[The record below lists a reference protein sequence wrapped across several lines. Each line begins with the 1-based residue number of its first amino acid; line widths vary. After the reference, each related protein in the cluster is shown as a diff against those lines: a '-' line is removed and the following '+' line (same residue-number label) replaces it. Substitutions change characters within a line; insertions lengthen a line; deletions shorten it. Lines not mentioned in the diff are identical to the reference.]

1 MSKKKIS
8 KSAPAIEVE
17 NEVEVEVI
25 KTKEPNPYPMP
36 DKNKKLGDFGNV
48 VKWIQFQL
56 GIETSGEFDEMTE
69 SKVKMF
75 QIENGLDDTGIVDK
89 TTRLALAKN

>member
-8 KSAPAIEVE
+8 KPSPAIEVE
-17 NEVEVEVI
+17 NEVEVI

-48 VKWIQFQL
+48 VNWIQYQL
-56 GIETSGEFDEMTE
+56 GIETTGEFDNETE
-69 SKVKMF
+69 SVVKMF
-75 QIENGLDDTGIVDK
+75 QVANGLDDTGIVDK
-89 TTRLALAKN
+89 ITRLALAKN